1 MMHGELQDA
10 GTQGRKSKPAPL
22 KSAPNTV
29 KDSVKSGSGSRLPPF
44 KNERVFP
51 GIDDPE
57 VREAFPRAL
66 ATVRGQLGRTYP
78 LYLGGREVTTHQT
91 LDSVNPANPREVIG
105 RVHQAGRHE
114 AELALRTAQDA
125 SLTWRDVHPAE
136 RAGYLIKAADI
147 ARRRIFEYSAWQVLE
162 EGKQWAQAYN
172 DVAEGIDFLEYY
184 AREMIRLGTPRDMGS
199 YGSESNRCFYQ
210 PKGVAVVIAPWN
222 FPFAIGCGMCAAAIV
237 AGNPVVFKPSSLSL
251 VVGHHLVEIFREVGL
266 PDGVF
271 NYLAGPG
278 SAVGDYLVDSPKVGV
293 IAFTGSMG
301 VGLRILE
308 RAGRTLENQDS
319 VKHVVCEMGGKNAII
334 LDEEF
339 DHDAAIRDVLYSAFG
354 YQGQKCSAC
363 SRLIV
368 HDRVYDRFVPR
379 LVEAAT
385 KLKIGPAEDPGNY
398 MGPVI
403 DEKARRSILQ
413 YVDLA
418 AREGR
423 VLYRSEVPEGGY
435 YVPITLVEDITP
447 EKRLAR
453 EEVFGPV
460 LSIMRAK
467 DFDQALEWA
476 NSTRFALTGAVFSRS
491 REHLDRA
498 VREFRVGNLYLNRS
512 CVGALVKVQPF
523 GGFKMSGGGTK
534 AGGPDYLLHF
544 MDPRC
549 VTELP

>member
-1 MMHGELQDA
+1 MVKGNAQAKA
-10 GTQGRKSKPAPL
+10 GPTLAPF
-22 KSAPNTV
+22 
-29 KDSVKSGSGSRLPPF
+29 R
-44 KNERVFP
+44 NERVFP
-51 GIDDPE
+51 GLDDPR
-57 VREAFPRAL
+57 VREAFPRAI
-66 ATVRGQLGRTYP
+66 AEVRTQLGRTYP
-78 LYLGGREVTTHQT
+78 LYIDGREVTTPDT
-91 LDSVNPANPREVIG
+91 LDSVNPANPSEVIG
-105 RVHQAGRHE
+105 TVCQAGRGE
-114 AELALRTAQDA
+114 AETALSAAQRA
-125 SLTWRDVHPAE
+125 LSSWRNVDPVE
-136 RAGYLIKAADI
+136 RARYLVKAADA

-184 AREMIRLGTPRDMGS
+184 AREMIRLGTPQDMGS
-199 YGSESNRCFYQ
+199 YGAESNHYFYQ
-210 PKGVAVVIAPWN
+210 PKGVTVVISPWN
-222 FPFAIGCGMCAAAIV
+222 FPFAIGCGMSAAAIV
-237 AGNPVVFKPSSLSL
+237 AGNPVVYKPSSQSM
-251 VVGHHLVEIFREVGL
+251 VVGHHLVEIFREAGL

-271 NYLAGPG
+271 NYVPGPG
-278 SAVGDYLVDSPKVGV
+278 SAIGDYLVDSPKVTV
-293 IAFTGSMG
+293 IAFTGSMD
-301 VGLRILE
+301 VGLRIIE
-308 RAGRTLENQDS
+308 RAGRTPKDQPS

-339 DHDAAIRDVLYSAFG
+339 DQDAAIRDVLYSAFG

-368 HDRVYDRFVPR
+368 HDKVYDRFVPR
-379 LVEAAT
+379 LVEAAK
-385 KLKIGPAEDPGNY
+385 KLKIGPAEDPTNY

-403 DEKARRSILQ
+403 DGKAQRTILQ
-413 YVDLA
+413 YVELA
-418 AREGR
+418 AQEGKI
-423 VLYRSEVPEGGY
+423 LCRSEVPQSGY
-435 YVPITLVEDITP
+435 YVPMTIAEGITP
-447 EKRLAR
+447 AHRLSQ

-460 LSIMRAK
+460 LAVLRAG

-476 NSTRFALTGAVFSRS
+476 NATRFALTGALFSRN

-549 VTELP
+549 VTEQP

>member
-1 MMHGELQDA
+1 M
-10 GTQGRKSKPAPL
+10 
-22 KSAPNTV
+22 V
-29 KDSVKSGSGSRLPPF
+29 KDSTQSKGSLNLPPF
-44 KNERVFP
+44 RNERIFP
-51 GIDDPE
+51 GVDDPK
-57 VREAFPRAL
+57 VREVFPRAI
-66 ATVRGQLGRTYP
+66 AQVRGQLGRTYS
-78 LYLGGREVTTHQT
+78 LYIDGRQVATQDT
-91 LDSVNPANPREVIG
+91 LDSVNPANPDEIIG
-105 RVHQAGRHE
+105 KVHQAGRPE
-114 AELALRTAQDA
+114 AETALCAAERAF
-125 SLTWRDVHPAE
+125 LTWRNVDPAE
-136 RAGYLIKAADI
+136 RAGYLVKAADV

-184 AREMIRLGTPRDMGS
+184 AREMIRLGTPQDMGS
-199 YGSESNRCFYQ
+199 YASESNRYFYQ
-210 PKGVAVVIAPWN
+210 PKGVALVIAPWN

-237 AGNPVVFKPSSLSL
+237 AGNPVVFKPSSQSM

-271 NYLAGPG
+271 NFLPGPS
-278 SAVGDYLVDSPKVGV
+278 SAIGDCLVDSPKVSV

-301 VGLRILE
+301 VGLRIIE
-308 RAGRTLENQDS
+308 RAGRTPEGQAS

-334 LDEEF
+334 LDEDF
-339 DHDAAIRDVLYSAFG
+339 DHDAAIRDTLYSAFG

-363 SRLIV
+363 SRLII
-368 HDRVYDRFVPR
+368 HDKAYDRFVPK
-379 LVEAAT
+379 LIEAAK
-385 KLKIGPAEDPGNY
+385 KLKIGPAENPSNY

-403 DEKARRSILQ
+403 DQKAQRTILQ

-418 AREGR
+418 AQEGTI
-423 VLYRSEVPEGGY
+423 LYRSEVPASGY
-435 YVPITLVEDITP
+435 YVPMTIVEGITP
-447 EKRLAR
+447 ANRLAQ

-460 LSIMRAK
+460 LAIMRAK

-476 NSTRFALTGAVFSRS
+476 NSTRFALTGGIFSRN

-498 VREFRVGNLYLNRS
+498 VRDFRVGNLYLNRGS
-512 CVGALVKVQPF
+512 VGALVKVQPF

-549 VTELP
+549 VTEQP